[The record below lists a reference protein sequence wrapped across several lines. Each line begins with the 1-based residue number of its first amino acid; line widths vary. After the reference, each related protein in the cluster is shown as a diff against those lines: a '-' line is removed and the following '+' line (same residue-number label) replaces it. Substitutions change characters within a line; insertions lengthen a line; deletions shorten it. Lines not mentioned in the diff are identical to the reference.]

1 VLRGAA
7 GTRAPGGVA
16 EGCGLTLRQVPAE
29 IEPPALARLVDFAE
43 RGRTNDWSLRAALV
57 RYAQPQP
64 QRVNDILNLVR
75 RIEWALNQHAAILE
89 REGQALWHE
98 LQGDVGSSTEHT
110 DVVEILR
117 AARELDRLGD
127 ILAAWAVDRAGVRP
141 DAEVDSLVADVARRV
156 DALGIPHEE
165 RPPRPRTRG

>member
-1 VLRGAA
+1 VREV
-7 GTRAPGGVA
+7 T
-16 EGCGLTLRQVPAE
+16 AE
-29 IEPPALARLVDFAE
+29 IEPPALACLVDFAE

-57 RYAQPQP
+57 RYAQAQP
-64 QRVNDILNLVR
+64 QRVNDILNLLR
-75 RIEWALNQHAAILE
+75 RVEWALNQHAAILE
-89 REGQALWHE
+89 REGPALWQV
-98 LQGDVGSSTEHT
+98 LQEGVVSPEHA

-117 AARELDRLGD
+117 AAGELDRLGD

-141 DAEVDSLVADVARRV
+141 DAEVDSVVADVARRV